1 MKGQRLL
8 YGGWRTS
15 GINGRFGLASHRF
28 CALQSAIL
36 LAASGEFRVTHDPA
50 FQRKN
55 PVDDDD
61 LALRRQAVRWMAELP
76 DHVRPVELG
85 RRFPRIT
92 NAIASKWF
100 DAIGCRRYLNTLQF
114 DDRGGRQGFSFE
126 IVQEIDMLRQHFDAI
141 YPPDHDIWKKAFD
154 ADQR

>member
-1 MKGQRLL
+1 M
-8 YGGWRTS
+8 
-15 GINGRFGLASHRF
+15 
-28 CALQSAIL
+28 
-36 LAASGEFRVTHDPA
+36 THDPA

-55 PVDDDD
+55 PVDDE

-76 DHVRPVELG
+76 DHARPVELG
-85 RRFPRIT
+85 RRFPRIINT
-92 NAIASKWF
+92 IATKWF
-100 DAIGCRRYLNTLQF
+100 DPIGCRRYLNSLQF

-126 IVQEIDMLRQHFDAI
+126 IVQEIDMLRQLFDTI